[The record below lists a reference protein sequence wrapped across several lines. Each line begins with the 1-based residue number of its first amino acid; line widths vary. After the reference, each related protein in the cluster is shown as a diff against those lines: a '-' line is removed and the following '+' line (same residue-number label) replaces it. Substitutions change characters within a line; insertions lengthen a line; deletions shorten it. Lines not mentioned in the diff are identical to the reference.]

1 MKLNERQAIGK
12 LGLEVTRMGFGG
24 APFGNLFNPIS
35 EEDVAD
41 CLEAAYGAGVRYFD
55 TAPLYG
61 FGLSESRYG
70 AHLARRRDEIVLST
84 KVGYSLVPRESGDP
98 EDGFFVDHPPLK
110 SVFDYSAEA
119 VKRSLGES
127 LERLRTDRIDIV
139 FIHDPDEGIS
149 LQPDFDPYAVS
160 HFREAMEETYP
171 VLDELRSQGVIRAV
185 GAGMNQWQVLADFAR
200 AGDFDCFLLAGRYTL
215 LEQTSLEGLLS
226 LCVEKGVRIVI
237 GGPYNSGVLAT
248 GVVEGAYYNYAPP
261 RSTSSAS
268 SPASRRSA
276 NGTGCGC
283 PPRPCSSRWRTRPSP
298 ASSPA
303 GAPAPKPRPTPPC
316 SRRRSRQRS
325 GPSCRSRDW
334 WTRPR
339 RCPPERRPGRPGK
352 KPLPL
357 AAEVVSR
364 SGEAAA
370 PIRRRT
376 RREKPNRA
384 PRGRPGGSECR
395 RSGRGPG
402 GKHGITFRRGRRIGP
417 SAAAAPKPRYL
428 PPTLPEPDIT
438 APPTHESR
446 HDRRSPEEP

>member
-24 APFGNLFNPIS
+24 APFGNLFKPIS

-70 AHLARRRDEIVLST
+70 AHLAHRRDEIVLST

-98 EDGFFVDHPPLK
+98 GDGFFVDHPPLK

-171 VLDELRSQGVIRAV
+171 VLDELRSQGVIRAL

-226 LCVEKGVRIVI
+226 LCLQKGVRIVI

-248 GVVEGAYYNYAPP
+248 GVVEGAYYNYAPAP
-261 RSTSSAS
+261 LHILGLVARIEAVCQRHGVKL
-268 SPASRRSA
+268 PAA
-276 NGTGCGC
+276 ALQFPLAHPAVACVIPGG
-283 PPRPCSSRWRTRPSP
+283 RTRAETEANAALLEEEIP
-298 ASSPA
+298 AAFWSELQERGLVDPA
-303 GAPAPKPRPTPPC
+303 A
-316 SRRRSRQRS
+316 
-325 GPSCRSRDW
+325 
-334 WTRPR
+334 
-339 RCPPERRPGRPGK
+339 
-352 KPLPL
+352 PLP
-357 AAEVVSR
+357 S
-364 SGEAAA
+364 
-370 PIRRRT
+370 
-376 RREKPNRA
+376 
-384 PRGRPGGSECR
+384 
-395 RSGRGPG
+395 
-402 GKHGITFRRGRRIGP
+402 
-417 SAAAAPKPRYL
+417 
-428 PPTLPEPDIT
+428 
-438 APPTHESR
+438 
-446 HDRRSPEEP
+446 